1 MTLEEKVEQI
11 TGGESRQLSIIDPTR
26 TFTEETAPANV
37 VAL

>member
-1 MTLEEKVEQI
+1 MKLEEKVEQI